1 MHMAND
7 SAEPRSFRGPP
18 IRPLSIAIVILS
30 VIGVAIGLIM
40 MQSLSRDVRAST
52 MVSNSALDAI
62 GQTIE
67 TIDGVADGTS
77 ASLDSTSASVS
88 SASSTLDGAVTAIE
102 GVADFLDE
110 ELPATLD
117 SIQMSMPAAIQTAN
131 AVDGTLRALS
141 FVGVDYDPEEPFG
154 ESLSRVNTALSSL
167 PDEIRIQSE
176 TLRLLIPSAEQLS
189 ADTDSLSTSL
199 DDLREALAGFTS
211 LTETYE
217 TTISDAETTI
227 VETTDSIDTSIWMIR
242 ALIVGAGVV
251 GILVGL
257 VLWSLAQRLDDLAGR
272 VELLHHE
279 RPRTEAVAQSE

>member
-1 MHMAND
+1 MTD
-7 SAEPRSFRGPP
+7 VSAEPRSLHTLP
-18 IRPLSIAIVILS
+18 IRPFAVAIVVLS
-30 VIGVAIGLIM
+30 VVGVAIGLVM
-40 MQSLSRDVRAST
+40 TQTLSRDVRASIS
-52 MVSNSALDAI
+52 VSHSALDAI

-67 TIDGVADGTS
+67 AVDEVASSTA

-88 SASSTLDGAVTAIE
+88 SASSTLDGAVTALE
-102 GVADFLDE
+102 GMADFLDE
-110 ELPATLD
+110 DLPVTLD

-167 PDEIRIQSE
+167 PDEMRTQSE

-199 DDLREALAGFTS
+199 DDVKEALSGFTS

-217 TTISDAETTI
+217 ITISDAETTI
-227 VETTDSIDTSIWMIR
+227 VETTDSVDTSIWMIR

-279 RPRTEAVAQSE
+279 RPRAEAVAQPE

>member
-1 MHMAND
+1 MTD
-7 SAEPRSFRGPP
+7 VSAEPRSLHTLP
-18 IRPLSIAIVILS
+18 IRPFAVAIVVLSIVGI
-30 VIGVAIGLIM
+30 AIGLVM
-40 MQSLSRDVRAST
+40 TQTLSRDVRASIS
-52 MVSNSALDAI
+52 VSHSALDAI

-67 TIDGVADGTS
+67 AVDEVASSTS
-77 ASLDSTSASVS
+77 ASLDSTAASVS

-102 GVADFLDE
+102 DVAEFLDQ
-110 ELPATLD
+110 ELPVTLD
-117 SIQMSMPAAIQTAN
+117 SIQMSMPAAIQAAN

-154 ESLSRVNTALSSL
+154 ESLARVNTALSSL
-167 PDEIRIQSE
+167 PDEIRTQSE

-199 DDLREALAGFTS
+199 DNVKEALSGFTS

-217 TTISDAETTI
+217 ITISDAETTI
-227 VETTDSIDTSIWMIR
+227 VETTDSVDTSIWMIR

-279 RPRTEAVAQSE
+279 RPRAEAVAQPE

>member
-1 MHMAND
+1 MTD
-7 SAEPRSFRGPP
+7 VSAEPRSLHTLP
-18 IRPLSIAIVILS
+18 IRPFAVAIVVLS
-30 VIGVAIGLIM
+30 VVGVAIGLVM
-40 MQSLSRDVRAST
+40 TQTLSRDVRASIS
-52 MVSNSALDAI
+52 VSHSALDAI

-67 TIDGVADGTS
+67 AVDEVASSTA

-88 SASSTLDGAVTAIE
+88 SASSTLDGAVTALE
-102 GVADFLDE
+102 GMADFLDE
-110 ELPATLD
+110 DLPVTLD

-141 FVGVDYDPEEPFG
+141 FVGVDYDPDEPFG

-167 PDEIRIQSE
+167 PDEMRTQSE

-199 DDLREALAGFTS
+199 DDVKEALSGFTS

-217 TTISDAETTI
+217 ITISDAETTI
-227 VETTDSIDTSIWMIR
+227 VETTDSVDTSIWMIR

-279 RPRTEAVAQSE
+279 RPRAEAVAQPE

>member
-1 MHMAND
+1 MSMAKD
-7 SAEPRSFRGPP
+7 SAKPRPFAGIP
-18 IRPLSIAIVILS
+18 IRPLSLAIVILS

-40 MQSLSRDVRAST
+40 VQNLSRDVRAST
-52 MVSNSALDAI
+52 MVSSSALDAI

-67 TIDGVADGTS
+67 TIDEVAAGTS
-77 ASLDSTSASVS
+77 ASLDSTAASVS

-102 GVADFLDE
+102 GVADFLDQ
-110 ELPATLD
+110 ELPVTLD
-117 SIQMSMPAAIQTAN
+117 SIQMSMPAAIQAAN

-154 ESLSRVNTALSSL
+154 ESLARVNTALSSL
-167 PDEIRIQSE
+167 PDEIRTQSE

-199 DDLREALAGFTS
+199 DNVKEALSGFTS

-217 TTISDAETTI
+217 ITISDAETTI
-227 VETTDSIDTSIWMIR
+227 VETTDSVDTSIWMIR
-242 ALIVGAGVV
+242 ALIVAAGVV

-279 RPRTEAVAQSE
+279 RPRAEAVAQPE